1 MFSKVWCT
9 SERRYNVVIE
19 RNVRISMRD
28 GGTLDTDVFRPDA
41 KGNFPAIRGFHL
53 FRKDF

>member
-1 MFSKVWCT
+1 MFSKVWRT

-41 KGNFPAIRGFHL
+41 KGNFPAIRGFYL